1 MNTGEQRN
9 GRLSTPKTFN
19 QEELPLEIKP
29 EAGLK
34 LQNALQD
41 TLDYWYVCT
50 SAKDVPNYL
59 RYSVCE
65 QITNTLAESSA
76 LMSRS
81 VERYNYSRYMSRP
94 ENKDAPKVVY
104 KAYDIVQDSRRA
116 EDLLTKALYMI
127 KTLQKRP
134 SFKKRMSEIS
144 RLGGM
149 TKSLMRGWLIY
160 LSTHGGR

>member
-1 MNTGEQRN
+1 MNTDEQRDS
-9 GRLSTPKTFN
+9 RFSTPKTFN
-19 QEELPLEIKP
+19 REALPLEIKP

-81 VERYNYSRYMSRP
+81 VERYNYNRYMSRP

-116 EDLLTKALYMI
+116 EDMFTKALYMI

-134 SFKKRMSEIS
+134 SFRKRMSEIS
-144 RLGGM
+144 RLGGI